1 MVTIDQVE
9 APLVFFSVQDRTSPT
24 EKEMSPADAT
34 PGSPVLLLISARL

>member
-9 APLVFFSVQDRTSPT
+9 APLVFFPAQGCTSPT

-34 PGSPVLLLISARL
+34 PAPSISL